1 MPPSEQTD
9 AVRDLSPS
17 AKLVYIVL
25 VENGQLTQQGIA
37 EESYLPVRTVRYAG
51 KQLKEIDVIDEEI
64 SIHDA
69 RQRVYYLTAD
79 DREGS

>member
-1 MPPSEQTD
+1 MPTSEQTN
-9 AVRDLSPS
+9 AVRDLPPS

-25 VENGQLTQQGIA
+25 GEKGHLTQQRIA
-37 EESYLPVRTVRYAG
+37 KESYLPARTVRSAV

-64 SIHDA
+64 SSRDA

-79 DREGS
+79 DWESS

>member
-9 AVRDLSPS
+9 AVRDLPPS
-17 AKLVYIVL
+17 VKLVYIVL
-25 VENGQLTQQGIA
+25 VEKGALTQQGIA
-37 EESYLPVRTVRYAG
+37 EESYLPARTVRSSV

-64 SIHDA
+64 SSRDA
-69 RQRVYYLTAD
+69 RQRVYYLTTD